1 MPTTPK
7 TGPRACSGPPFQR
20 WRLRVRRIGPKEEFR
35 KCGIATTS
43 ISISN
48 GWKKSTCY
56 FFGNPSPLTY
66 TNSIENLWS
75 LFKVGV
81 VGQFHEGSE
90 KHLGRYLEEFT
101 YRFNGWEDHGLF
113 ENTLRNLVNGKVL
126 PLEKLMKAA

>member
-1 MPTTPK
+1 M
-7 TGPRACSGPPFQR
+7 
-20 WRLRVRRIGPKEEFR
+20 
-35 KCGIATTS
+35 TS

-126 PLEKLMKAA
+126 PFGKVTKAA